1 MIQGTTPKHTFVLDV
16 DVDQIKKVNILYTQ
30 EGYIVLK
37 KTTEDCEFD
46 KESKSVAVTLSQQD
60 TFDFNTEAKVE
71 VQVRLLLNDGQAL
84 ASDPVKMSVS
94 RCFDNEVI
102 E

>member
-16 DVDQIKKVNILYTQ
+16 DVDQIEKVNILYTQ

-46 KESKSVAVTLSQQD
+46 SENKSVAVTLSQKD
-60 TFDFNTEAKVE
+60 TFDFNSEAKVE
-71 VQVRLLLNDGQAL
+71 VQVRLLLKDGQAL